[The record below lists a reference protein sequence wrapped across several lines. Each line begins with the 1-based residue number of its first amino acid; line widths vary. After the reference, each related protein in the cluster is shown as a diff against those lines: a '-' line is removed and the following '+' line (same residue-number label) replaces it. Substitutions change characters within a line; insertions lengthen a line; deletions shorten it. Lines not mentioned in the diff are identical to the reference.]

1 MADIETIDTRNR
13 EVNTLYCAIKV
24 NIYRPRKDAELP
36 GLEQSRAP
44 LTETRAR
51 SALSA
56 QCLKVSG
63 FPLKLTFLKTRARSH
78 SARALHI
85 KKKFCEKLGF
95 SPLTFFKSDHS
106 RLRY

>member
-85 KKKFCEKLGF
+85 KKNSVKNLDFLLLLFLKAITVG
-95 SPLTFFKSDHS
+95 
-106 RLRY
+106 